1 MPSPVLTRVLLSVL
15 AGALCG
21 LVGTCAVLVARG
33 PDRVAVARVDAA
45 PVVVGSPAREV
56 LRRWDA
62 ARAQAWTSADTAGL
76 AALYTPG
83 SVAGRRDVAM
93 LRAWSERGARV
104 TALSTQLLRLQVLL
118 EQPTRLELVVTDR
131 VALVR
136 AAGTTLPHD
145 RPSTRRI
152 VLARGPT
159 SGPGSGWRV
168 ESVSRARP
176 ARS

>member
-1 MPSPVLTRVLLSVL
+1 MSSRVLPRVLLSVL

-21 LVGTCAVLVARG
+21 LVVTSAVVAARG
-33 PDRVAVARVDAA
+33 PDRVALARVEAAA
-45 PVVVGSPAREV
+45 PIVGSPAREV

-62 ARAQAWTSADTAGL
+62 ARAEAWTSGDTAGL

-93 LRAWSERGARV
+93 LRAWAERGARV
-104 TALSTQLLRLQVLL
+104 TALDTQVLRLRVVLAR
-118 EQPTRLELVVTDR
+118 PTRLELLVTDR

-145 RPSTRRI
+145 RPTTRRI
-152 VLARGPT
+152 VLARSPVA
-159 SGPGSGWRV
+159 GWRV
-168 ESVSRARP
+168 ESVSRERP